1 MTPLLLLGA
10 MEEAGRGAVKY
21 PPRSQ
26 LVLLVEDRP
35 HAVDAWTST
44 ESLQFLG
51 FLICSPEVNFFR
63 FFLTSLDRIGSRGGS
78 DNGPATL

>member
-1 MTPLLLLGA
+1 MLGA
-10 MEEAGRGAVKY
+10 MEEAGRGSIKD

-26 LVLLVEDRP
+26 LVPLVED

-51 FLICSPEVNFFR
+51 FLICSLEVNFLS

-78 DNGPATL
+78 DNGPATLLA